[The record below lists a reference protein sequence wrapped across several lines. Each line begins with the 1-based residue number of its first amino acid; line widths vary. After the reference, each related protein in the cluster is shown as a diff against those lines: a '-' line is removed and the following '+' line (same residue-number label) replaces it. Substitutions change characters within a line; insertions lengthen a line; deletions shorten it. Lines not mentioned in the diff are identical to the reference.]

1 MRRIVTI
8 KRSAPSTR
16 VGAAAGVLD
25 SVTFNILGSVCRRFS
40 ELSTFKG

>member
-8 KRSAPSTR
+8 KRPAPSTR
-16 VGAAAGVLD
+16 VGAAPRVL
-25 SVTFNILGSVCRRFS
+25 VVATFNIVGSVCRRIS